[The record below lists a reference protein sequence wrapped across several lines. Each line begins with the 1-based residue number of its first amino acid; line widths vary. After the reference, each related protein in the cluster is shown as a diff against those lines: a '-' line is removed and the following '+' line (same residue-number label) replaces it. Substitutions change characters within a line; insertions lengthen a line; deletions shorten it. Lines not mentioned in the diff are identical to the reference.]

1 MYNIIMKR
9 RLKKKYIILLLII
22 IIVLV
27 IVLFINNRNDNSS
40 KDVKEVKIDKIEI
53 IYKKINNEEVSLD
66 FIKWVES
73 NYNNSINQLYNL
85 LNNREYD
92 ISMWHE
98 VTGYSFI
105 VLNDLYN
112 DKYKD
117 MDNIKIMDSGN
128 TISFVGDVS
137 LADNWWIMPEYDKR
151 GKGVLG
157 ILSEDVVK
165 IMNDSSV
172 MIVNSEFTVSKR
184 GTPIKGKQYTFR
196 AKPERL
202 SIYYEMGVD
211 MVTLANNHVYDYGSV
226 AFNDMLAA
234 FKDYKIPYIGAGKN
248 LSEASREYYF
258 IVNGYKIAFING
270 SRAEKYR
277 LTPGATKNSEGIFL
291 CYDTTNMINKIKEV
305 RSDSDYVITIVH
317 YGRENS
323 HELEKEQIESSYEY
337 IDAGSDV
344 VVGHHAH
351 TLQGVEYY
359 KDKPIIYNLG
369 NFIFNPLEIDTAL
382 FQIELDDNG
391 NMKYKMIPALQKN
404 EYTDILAGKDKQRV
418 INDLNS
424 WSRHAKIDKDGYIKK
439 EV

>member
-1 MYNIIMKR
+1 MKR
-9 RLKKKYIILLLII
+9 RLKKKYIILLIVII
-22 IIVLV
+22 MVFGILF
-27 IVLFINNRNDNSS
+27 FINNKNDNKSNNT
-40 KDVKEVKIDKIEI
+40 KKVKIDKIEVV
-53 IYKKINNEEVSLD
+53 YKKINNEEVSLD
-66 FIKWVES
+66 FIKWVNS
-73 NYNNSINQLYNL
+73 KYDNSINELYDL
-85 LNNREYD
+85 LNSKEYD
-92 ISMWHE
+92 KSMWHE
-98 VTGYSFI
+98 VTGNSYL

-112 DKYKD
+112 DRYKD
-117 MDNIKIMDSGN
+117 MDNIKIMDSGS

-151 GKGVLG
+151 GKKVLG

-172 MIVNSEFTVSKR
+172 MIVNSEFTVSNR

-202 SIYYEMGVD
+202 NIYYEMGVD

-226 AFNDMLAA
+226 AFNDMLKA
-234 FKDYKIPYIGAGKN
+234 FKEYKIPYIGAGKN
-248 LSEASREYYF
+248 LDEASREYYF

-305 RSDSDYVITIVH
+305 RSKSDYVITIVH

-323 HELEKEQIESSYEY
+323 HELEKEQISSSYKY

-344 VVGHHAH
+344 IVGHHAH

-369 NFIFNPLEIDTAL
+369 NFIFNPLEIDTAI
-382 FQIELDDNG
+382 FQIELNNDG
-391 NMKYKMIPALQKN
+391 SMKYKMIPALQKN
-404 EYTDILAGKDKQRV
+404 EYTDILTGKGKQRV
-418 INDLNS
+418 IDDLNS
-424 WSRHAKIDKDGYIKK
+424 WSRHAKINSDGYIEK

>member
-1 MYNIIMKR
+1 MYNNIMKR
-9 RLKKKYIILLLII
+9 RLKKRYVILII
-22 IIVLV
+22 FIIFIGCFFVL
-27 IVLFINNRNDNSS
+27 NNNIKSS
-40 KDVKEVKIDKIEI
+40 KDTKEIKIDKIEVV
-53 IYKKINNEEVSLD
+53 YKKINNEEVSLD
-66 FIKWVES
+66 FIKWVNS
-73 NYNNSINQLYNL
+73 NYKNSINKLYEL
-85 LNNREYD
+85 LKIGEYD
-92 ISMWHE
+92 KDMWHQ
-98 VTGYSFI
+98 VTGYSYL

-112 DKYKD
+112 DKYKN
-117 MDNIKIMDSGN
+117 MDNIKVMDEGN

-151 GKGVLG
+151 GKKILG

-172 MIVNSEFTVSKR
+172 MIVNSEFTVSNR

-202 SIYYEMGVD
+202 KIYYEMGVD

-226 AFNDMLAA
+226 AFNDMLKA
-234 FKDYKIPYIGAGKN
+234 FKEYKIPYIGAGKN

-258 IVNGYKIAFING
+258 IVNGYKIAFVNG

-277 LTPGATKNSEGIFL
+277 LTPGATENSGGIFL
-291 CYDTTNMINKIKEV
+291 CYDTTNMVNKIKEV
-305 RSDSDYVITIVH
+305 RKESDYVITIVH
-317 YGRENS
+317 YGKENS
-323 HELEKEQIESSYEY
+323 HELEKEQIKSSYEY

-344 VVGHHAH
+344 IVGHHAH

-359 KDKPIIYNLG
+359 KNKPIIYNLG
-369 NFIFNPLEIDTAL
+369 NFIFNPLEIDTAI
-382 FQIELDDNG
+382 FQIELEDNG

-404 EYTDILAGKDKQRV
+404 EYTDILTGKDKQRV
-418 INDLNS
+418 IDDLNS
-424 WSRHAKIDKDGYIKK
+424 WSRNAKIDKDGYIIK

>member
-1 MYNIIMKR
+1 MKR
-9 RLKKKYIILLLII
+9 RLKKKYIILLII
-22 IIVLV
+22 IFILFG
-27 IVLFINNRNDNSS
+27 IVLFVNNRNDN
-40 KDVKEVKIDKIEI
+40 KNNNTKEEKINKIDVV
-53 IYKKINNEEVSLD
+53 YKKISNEEISLD
-66 FIKWVES
+66 FIKWVNS
-73 NYNNSINQLYNL
+73 KYDNSINQLYDL

-92 ISMWHE
+92 KSMWHE
-98 VTGYSFI
+98 VTGNSFI

-151 GKGVLG
+151 DKKVLG

-172 MIVNSEFTVSKR
+172 MIVNSEFTVSNR

-202 SIYYEMGVD
+202 NIYYEMGVD

-226 AFNDMLAA
+226 AFNDMLKA
-234 FKDYKIPYIGAGKN
+234 FKEYKIPYIGAGKN

-305 RSDSDYVITIVH
+305 REKSDYVITIVH

-323 HELEKEQIESSYEY
+323 HELENEQIDSSYKY
-337 IDAGSDV
+337 INAGSDV
-344 VVGHHAH
+344 IVGHHAH

-369 NFIFNPLEIDTAL
+369 NFIFNPLEIDTAI
-382 FQIELDDNG
+382 FQIELNNDG
-391 NMKYKMIPALQKN
+391 SMKYKMIPALQKN
-404 EYTDILAGKDKQRV
+404 EYTSLLTGKEKQRV

-424 WSRHAKIDKDGYIKK
+424 WSRHAKIDKEGYILKK
-439 EV
+439 

>member
-9 RLKKKYIILLLII
+9 RLKKKYIFLLVLII
-22 IIVLV
+22 LIGCFLV
-27 IVLFINNRNDNSS
+27 FNNNFKSS
-40 KDVKEVKIDKIEI
+40 KDTKEIKIDKIDI
-53 IYKKINNEEVSLD
+53 VYKKINNGEVSLD
-66 FIKWVES
+66 FIKWVNS
-73 NYNNSINQLYNL
+73 NYKDSIDKLYEL
-85 LNNREYD
+85 LNKKDYD
-92 ISMWHE
+92 KRMWHE
-98 VTGYSFI
+98 VTGYSYL

-117 MDNIKIMDSGN
+117 MDNIKIMDTGN

-137 LADNWWIMPEYDKR
+137 LADNWWIIPEYDKR
-151 GKGVLG
+151 GKKILG
-157 ILSEDVVK
+157 ILSEEVVK

-172 MIVNSEFTVSKR
+172 MIANSEFTVSNR

-196 AKPERL
+196 ARPERL
-202 SIYYEMGVD
+202 NIYYEMGVD
-211 MVTLANNHVYDYGSV
+211 MVTLANNHVYDYGSI
-226 AFNDMLAA
+226 AFNDMLKA

-248 LSEASREYYF
+248 LSEASGEYYF
-258 IVNGYKIAFING
+258 IVNGYKIAFVNG

-291 CYDTTNMINKIKEV
+291 CYDTTNMVNKIKEV
-305 RSDSDYVITIVH
+305 RKESDYVITIVH

-323 HELEKEQIESSYEY
+323 HELEKEQISSSYEY

-344 VVGHHAH
+344 IVGHHAH

-369 NFIFNPLEIDTAL
+369 NFIFNPLEIDTVI
-382 FQIELDDNG
+382 FQIELEDNG

-404 EYTDILAGKDKQRV
+404 EYTDILTGKDKQRV
-418 INDLNS
+418 IDDLNS
-424 WSRHAKIDKDGYIKK
+424 WSRNAKIDKDGYILK

>member
-1 MYNIIMKR
+1 MRR
-9 RLKKKYIILLLII
+9 RLKKKYIFLLII
-22 IIVLV
+22 IIFV
-27 IVLFINNRNDNSS
+27 IVFFVLKDSFKSNNDTKES
-40 KDVKEVKIDKIEI
+40 KEIKIDKVEVV
-53 IYKKINNEEVSLD
+53 YKKINNEDVSLD
-66 FIKWVES
+66 FIKWVNT
-73 NYNNSINQLYNL
+73 NYKDSINKLYDL
-85 LNNREYD
+85 LNNSEYD

-98 VTGYSFI
+98 VTGNSYI
-105 VLNDLYN
+105 VLNDLYK

-117 MDNIKIMDSGN
+117 MDNIKIMDTGN

-151 GKGVLG
+151 GKKVLG

-202 SIYYEMGVD
+202 NIYYEMGVD

-234 FKDYKIPYIGAGKN
+234 FKEYKIPYIGAGKN
-248 LSEASREYYF
+248 LSEASKEYYF

-291 CYDTTNMINKIKEV
+291 CYDTTNMVNKIKEV
-305 RSDSDYVITIVH
+305 RKNSDYVITIVH

-323 HELEKEQIESSYEY
+323 HELEKEQINSSYEC

-344 VVGHHAH
+344 IVGHHAH

-369 NFIFNPLEIDTAL
+369 NFIFNPLVIDTAI
-382 FQIELDDNG
+382 FQIELEDNG

-404 EYTDILAGKDKQRV
+404 EYTDILTGKEKQR
-418 INDLNS
+418 
-424 WSRHAKIDKDGYIKK
+424 DKDGYIEK

>member
-1 MYNIIMKR
+1 MKR
-9 RLKKKYIILLLII
+9 RLKKKYIFLLIVI
-22 IIVLV
+22 ILGIVFFVFKDCLK
-27 IVLFINNRNDNSS
+27 SS
-40 KDVKEVKIDKIEI
+40 KDNKNTKEIKLDKVEVV
-53 IYKKINNEEVSLD
+53 YKKINNEDVSLD
-66 FIKWVES
+66 FIKWVNS
-73 NYNNSINQLYNL
+73 NYKDSINKLYEL
-85 LNNREYD
+85 LNNSEYD
-92 ISMWHE
+92 KSMWHE
-98 VTGYSFI
+98 VTGNSYI
-105 VLNDLYN
+105 VLNDLYK
-112 DKYKD
+112 DKYKN
-117 MDNIKIMDSGN
+117 MDNIKIMNSGN

-151 GKGVLG
+151 GKKVLG
-157 ILSEDVVK
+157 ILSEDIVE

-184 GTPIKGKQYTFR
+184 GAPIKGKQYTFR

-202 SIYYEMGVD
+202 NIYYEMGVD

-226 AFNDMLAA
+226 AFNDMLDA
-234 FKDYKIPYIGAGKN
+234 FKEYKIPYIGAGKN

-291 CYDTTNMINKIKEV
+291 CYDTTNMVNKIKEV
-305 RSDSDYVITIVH
+305 RKNSDYVITIVH

-337 IDAGSDV
+337 IDVGSDV
-344 VVGHHAH
+344 IVGHHAH

-369 NFIFNPLEIDTAL
+369 NFIFNPLEIDTAI
-382 FQIELDDNG
+382 FQIELEDNG

-404 EYTDILAGKDKQRV
+404 EYTDILTGSEKQRV

-424 WSRHAKIDKDGYIKK
+424 WSRHAIINKDGYMQK
-439 EV
+439 EA

>member
-1 MYNIIMKR
+1 MRR
-9 RLKKKYIILLLII
+9 RLKKKYIFLLII
-22 IIVLV
+22 IIFV
-27 IVLFINNRNDNSS
+27 IVFFVLKDSFKSNNDTKES
-40 KDVKEVKIDKIEI
+40 KEIKIDKVEVV
-53 IYKKINNEEVSLD
+53 YKKINNEDVSLD
-66 FIKWVES
+66 FIKWVNT
-73 NYNNSINQLYNL
+73 NYKDSINKLYDL
-85 LNNREYD
+85 LNNSEYD

-98 VTGYSFI
+98 VTGNSYI
-105 VLNDLYN
+105 VLNDLYK

-117 MDNIKIMDSGN
+117 MDNIKIMDTGN

-151 GKGVLG
+151 GKKVLG

-202 SIYYEMGVD
+202 NIYYEMGVD

-234 FKDYKIPYIGAGKN
+234 FKEYKIPYIGAGKN
-248 LSEASREYYF
+248 LSEASKEYYF

-291 CYDTTNMINKIKEV
+291 CYDTTNMVNKIKEV
-305 RSDSDYVITIVH
+305 RKNSDYVITIVH

-323 HELEKEQIESSYEY
+323 HELEKEQINSSYEY

-344 VVGHHAH
+344 IVGHHAH

-369 NFIFNPLEIDTAL
+369 NFIFNPLVIDTAI
-382 FQIELDDNG
+382 FQIELEDNG

-404 EYTDILAGKDKQRV
+404 EYTDILTGKEKQRV

-424 WSRHAKIDKDGYIKK
+424 WSRHAKIDKDGYIEK

>member
-9 RLKKKYIILLLII
+9 RLKKKYIFLLVLII
-22 IIVLV
+22 LIGCFFV
-27 IVLFINNRNDNSS
+27 FKNNFKSS
-40 KDVKEVKIDKIEI
+40 KDIKEIKIDKIDVV
-53 IYKKINNEEVSLD
+53 YKKINNEEVSLD
-66 FIKWVES
+66 FIKWVNS
-73 NYNNSINQLYNL
+73 NYKDSIDKLYEL
-85 LNNREYD
+85 LNKKDYD
-92 ISMWHE
+92 KSMWHE
-98 VTGYSFI
+98 VTGYSYL

-117 MDNIKIMDSGN
+117 MDNIKIMDTGN

-137 LADNWWIMPEYDKR
+137 LADNWWIIPEYDKR
-151 GKGVLG
+151 GKKVLG
-157 ILSEDVVK
+157 ILSEEVVK

-172 MIVNSEFTVSKR
+172 MIANSEFTVSNR

-202 SIYYEMGVD
+202 NIYYEMGVD

-226 AFNDMLAA
+226 AFNDMLKA

-248 LSEASREYYF
+248 LNEASGEYYF
-258 IVNGYKIAFING
+258 IVNGYKIGFINC

-291 CYDTTNMINKIKEV
+291 CYDTTNMVNKIKEV
-305 RSDSDYVITIVH
+305 RKDSDYVITIVH

-323 HELEKEQIESSYEY
+323 HELEKEQISSSYEY

-344 VVGHHAH
+344 IVGHHAH

-382 FQIELDDNG
+382 FQIELNSDG
-391 NMKYKMIPALQKN
+391 SMKYKIIPALQKN
-404 EYTDILAGKDKQRV
+404 EYTDLLTGSGKERV
-418 INDLNS
+418 INDINS
-424 WSRHAKIDKDGYIKK
+424 WSRNAKIDKDGYIIKNT
-439 EV
+439 